1 MDKKGIDIC
10 VKWAWEKKEEGKGC
24 RLEIPWLFQGF
35 GNVGRIIKGFITHD
49 RPHSYATSNNKIK
62 KLQRSAPDD
71 AEERALALALTT
83 KKEATLIQFYSPKC
97 RLCASL
103 AKVVMEVE
111 ARNAEWLNIVMVD
124 VENRA
129 WLPEV
134 LHYDIKYVPCFVLLD
149 TYGTAL
155 AKTGTPASRSHVLTG
170 LSYLLESMQPIR
182 KEILHVPSRGNG
194 SAA

>member
-35 GNVGRIIKGFITHD
+35 GNVGRIIKGFIIHH

-124 VENRA
+124 VDNRA

-182 KEILHVPSRGNG
+182 KAILHVPSRGNG

>member
-1 MDKKGIDIC
+1 MRIC

-35 GNVGRIIKGFITHD
+35 GNVGRIINGFMTHH
-49 RPHSYATSNNKIK
+49 RPHSYATSNNKIR
-62 KLQRSAPDD
+62 KLQPSAPDD
-71 AEERALALALTT
+71 AEERALASALTT

-103 AKVVMEVE
+103 ANVVMEVE
-111 ARNAEWLNIVMVD
+111 AKNAEWLNIVMVD

-155 AKTGTPASRSHVLTG
+155 AKTGTPVSRSHVLTG
-170 LSYLLESMQPIR
+170 LSYLLESMEPIR
-182 KEILHVPSRGNG
+182 KAILHVPSHGNS

>member
-1 MDKKGIDIC
+1 MGIC

-35 GNVGRIIKGFITHD
+35 GNVGRIINGFMTHH
-49 RPHSYATSNNKIK
+49 RPHSYATSNNKIR
-62 KLQRSAPDD
+62 KLQPSAPDD
-71 AEERALALALTT
+71 AEERALASALAT

-103 AKVVMEVE
+103 ANVVMEVE
-111 ARNAEWLNIVMVD
+111 AKNAEWLNIVMVD

-155 AKTGTPASRSHVLTG
+155 AKTGTPASRSHVLKG
-170 LSYLLESMQPIR
+170 LSYLLESMEPIR
-182 KEILHVPSRGNG
+182 KAILHVPSHGNS